1 MWIKRLAL
9 GQYRES
15 GLQSRNQA
23 TCKRRGFF
31 FFAEK
36 MRQLRELKCMD
47 IFDAMDSYQ
56 KIMNNSFPSACSH
69 PTSFPPSPLAA
80 VGPTSCSSTHP
91 YTLSASYFP
100 LFFTF
105 SRHSFLDTGRLFLA
119 LIPLHFSVST
129 SHGPTLPL
137 FTSSQPSV
145 RSNHQ
150 LTK

>member
-1 MWIKRLAL
+1 MSPGFNR
-9 GQYRES
+9 
-15 GLQSRNQA
+15 A
-23 TCKRRGFF
+23 TRPRANVEGFF
-31 FFAEK
+31 PRRK

-56 KIMNNSFPSACSH
+56 KIMNNSFPSAFSH
-69 PTSFPPSPLAA
+69 PTSCSPHHHPPLAA
-80 VGPTSCSSTHP
+80 VDPTSCSSTHP